1 MANSTV
7 YHLGGADGESFSTKR
22 KTGWIPLTDMA
33 RNTTIRRFNAR
44 YKSPETVTAKIY
56 SNGDD
61 TNSLWEG
68 SLKANDGDSGVNING
83 AVSSTT
89 ATSITVDINSI
100 FKDGDW
106 VKIGNEIMKIDNVP
120 SATSITV
127 ERGGRGTTA
136 STHSDDANIHYA
148 NYPNDSIAIGRRA
161 NSIMVEVLTSAS
173 TSTSLEIGKLEVEVD
188 GKG

>member
-22 KTGWIPLTDMA
+22 RTGWIPLTDMG

-44 YKSPETVTAKIY
+44 YLSPEIVTAKIY
-56 SNGDD
+56 VDGDD
-61 TNSLWEG
+61 TNPFWEKTL
-68 SLKANDGDSGVNING
+68 SANNGDTGINLG
-83 AVSSTT
+83 ANVTSTT
-89 ATSITVDINSI
+89 ATTLTVGSNTI

-106 VKIGNEIMKIDNVP
+106 IKIGNEIIKIIDVP
-120 SATSITV
+120 SSTSLTI

-136 STHSDDANIHYA
+136 TTHSSGADIYYA
-148 NYPNDSIAIGRRA
+148 NYPNDSISIGRRA
-161 NSIMVEVLTSAS
+161 NSIMVEVSTALS

-188 GKG
+188 A